1 MTTATVQP
9 MTFPQE
15 LVSRYRVCWD
25 VWPEETMV
33 DGKRQQ
39 IGFELELS
47 GTHPPE
53 VKNATPGCQ
62 YCHEV
67 FSALRQIAEHILP
80 SKSDRPSEYVI
91 STYDP
96 SIRYSRSRGSRPDIS
111 LTIKIVHRRGL
122 GPVDECE
129 QRCLKVMEEGLADLG
144 ASKGTWQARRANQS
158 APKGASAL
166 VLLTAL
172 WLALTSSA
180 TAQTAAMSPDEQ
192 RTVDVVR
199 IASASVVHIDA
210 QNVVEAA
217 FDKHSIQASTGTG
230 FVSDREG
237 RMLTAFHV
245 IKDMNQ
251 IDVILANGKR
261 VSVRVV
267 GTAPQLDLALLQPN
281 QPVDDLR
288 PLPFGDSDSLQPG
301 QKVIVIGDALGLH
314 NTVTVGVV
322 SGVGRRLSEVPTEIQ
337 DAMIQTDAAVNPGNS
352 GGPLLNSAGQVI
364 GIADANAP
372 SAQNLGFAIP
382 INFARRIIPDLIAM
396 GHPYRPQLGFSG
408 SEITPT
414 IARLYGLPVDHGFL
428 VEEVL
433 PGSPAALAGLKS
445 GDRIVVLGD
454 APHVLGGDIIIAAND
469 QPFSS
474 PSQLARLLLKLTPG
488 DTLRIKVQRRSETVE
503 MTISLAPMNM
513 QF

>member
-1 MTTATVQP
+1 MATATVQP
-9 MTFPQE
+9 GSPLEE
-15 LVSRYRVCWD
+15 LVRRYQVCWD
-25 VWPEETMV
+25 VWPEEAMV
-33 DGKRQQ
+33 DGKRRQ

-53 VKNATPGCQ
+53 VKNASPGCDHCQ
-62 YCHEV
+62 EI
-67 FSALRQIAEHILP
+67 FGALLEIAEHILP
-80 SKSDRPSEYVI
+80 SKSDRPSKYLIGPYEH
-91 STYDP
+91 
-96 SIRYSRSRGSRPDIS
+96 SIRYSQKRGSRPDIS
-111 LTIKIVHRRGL
+111 LTIKIVHRQGL

-129 QRCLKVMEEGLADLG
+129 QRCLKVMEERLVALG
-144 ASKGTWQARRANQS
+144 ASEGTWQAHKANQS
-158 APKGASAL
+158 ALGASVLL
-166 VLLTAL
+166 VLAAL
-172 WLALTSSA
+172 WLALTPSA
-180 TAQTAAMSPDEQ
+180 TGQTAAMSPDEQ
-192 RTVDVVR
+192 QTVNVVR

-210 QNVVEAA
+210 HNVVEAA
-217 FDKHSIQASTGTG
+217 FEKHSIQTSTGTG

-245 IKDMNQ
+245 IKDMNE

-267 GTAPQLDLALLQPN
+267 GTAPQLDIALLQPN

-288 PLPFGDSDSLQPG
+288 PLPFYDSDSLQPG
-301 QKVIVIGDALGLH
+301 QKVIVIGNALGLH

-352 GGPLLNSAGQVI
+352 GRPLLNSAGQVI
-364 GIADANAP
+364 GIVDANTP

-408 SEITPT
+408 SEITPAV
-414 IARLYGLPVDHGFL
+414 ARLYGLPIDHGFL

-433 PGSPAALAGLKS
+433 PGSPAALAGLRP

-454 APHVLGGDIIIAAND
+454 APHVLGGDIIIAANG
-469 QPFSS
+469 QPAST
-474 PSQLARLLLKLTPG
+474 PSQLARLLLELNPG
-488 DTLRIKVQRRSETVE
+488 DTLRLKVQRRLETVE
-503 MTISLAPMNM
+503 MVIPLAPMNM